1 MAHIPEGILSEPVLI
16 GGAVLGVAML
26 GYSLKRMP
34 AESIPQTALLAA
46 ALFVSSLVS
55 IPVGVSSVHLLLN
68 GLMGIV
74 LGIVAVPA
82 ILIALVLQAVF
93 FGYGGLVVLGV
104 NLVNLALP
112 AVLCAVA
119 IRPLIH
125 NASPR
130 KSFWL
135 GLLAGGLG
143 ACMTG
148 TLLTGSIMLSDPS
161 LIPAAKIILLTF
173 VPLMAIEGVITG
185 FTVGFIKR
193 VAPELILPKEGRHV

>member
-16 GGAVLGVAML
+16 GGAALGVAML
-26 GYSLKRMP
+26 GYSLKKMS

-46 ALFVSSLVS
+46 ALFVSSLIS

-74 LGIVAVPA
+74 LGMAAVPA
-82 ILIALVLQAVF
+82 ILIVLVLQAVF

-112 AVLCAVA
+112 AVICAIV

-130 KSFWL
+130 QSFWL

-143 ACMTG
+143 VCMTG
-148 TLLTGSIMLSDPS
+148 ALLTGSIMLSDPD
-161 LIPAAKIILLTF
+161 LIPAAKIILVTF
-173 VPLMAIEGVITG
+173 IPLMIIEGVITG
-185 FTVGFIKR
+185 FTIGFLKR
-193 VAPELILPKEGRHV
+193 VAPELILPREIRHD

>member
-16 GGAVLGVAML
+16 GGAILGIAML

-34 AESIPQTALLAA
+34 PESIPQTALLAA

-112 AVLCAVA
+112 AVVCAIV

-125 NASPR
+125 NATPR
-130 KSFWL
+130 QSFWL
-135 GLLAGGLG
+135 GFLAGGLG
-143 ACMTG
+143 AGMTG
-148 TLLTGSIMLSDPS
+148 ALLTGSIMLSDPD
-161 LIPAAKIILLTF
+161 LIPAAKIILVTF
-173 VPLMAIEGVITG
+173 IPLMVIEGVITG
-185 FTVGFIKR
+185 FTVGFLKR
-193 VAPELILPKEGRHV
+193 VAPELILPRKVRHV

>member
-1 MAHIPEGILSEPVLI
+1 MAHIPEGILSEPMLI
-16 GGAVLGVAML
+16 GGAALGIAML

-34 AESIPQTALLAA
+34 AESIPQTALLTA

-55 IPVGVSSVHLLLN
+55 IPVGVSSIHLLLN

-112 AVLCAVA
+112 AVLCAIV

-143 ACMTG
+143 VCMTG
-148 TLLTGSIMLSDPS
+148 TLLTGSIMLSDPD
-161 LIPAAKIILLTF
+161 LIPAAKIILVTF
-173 VPLMAIEGVITG
+173 LPLMVIEGLITG
-185 FTVGFIKR
+185 FTVGFVKR
-193 VAPELILPKEGRHV
+193 VTPELILPRGVRHV

>member
-1 MAHIPEGILSEPVLI
+1 MAHIPEGILSEPMLI
-16 GGAVLGVAML
+16 GGAALGIAML

-34 AESIPQTALLAA
+34 AESIPQTALLTA

-55 IPVGVSSVHLLLN
+55 IPVGVSSIHLLLN

-82 ILIALVLQAVF
+82 ILIALALQAVF

-112 AVLCAVA
+112 AVLCAIV

-143 ACMTG
+143 VCMTG
-148 TLLTGSIMLSDPS
+148 TLLTGSIMLSDPD
-161 LIPAAKIILLTF
+161 LIPAAKIILVTF
-173 VPLMAIEGVITG
+173 LPLMVIEGLITG
-185 FTVGFIKR
+185 FTVGFVKR
-193 VAPELILPKEGRHV
+193 VTPELILPRGVRHV

>member
-1 MAHIPEGILSEPVLI
+1 VAHIPEGILSEPVLV
-16 GGAVLGVAML
+16 GGAVLGITML

-34 AESIPQTALLAA
+34 AESVPQTALLAA

-74 LGIVAVPA
+74 LGVVAVPA
-82 ILIALVLQAVF
+82 ILVALVLQAVF

-112 AVLCAVA
+112 AVVCAFV

-135 GLLAGGLG
+135 GLLAGGFG

-148 TLLTGSIMLSDPS
+148 VLLTGSIMLSDPK
-161 LIPAAKIILLTF
+161 LIPAAKIILVTF
-173 VPLMAIEGVITG
+173 IPLMVIEGVITG
-185 FTVGFIKR
+185 FTVGFVKR
-193 VAPELILPKEGRHV
+193 VAPELILPKEVPHV

>member
-1 MAHIPEGILSEPVLI
+1 VAHIPDGILSEPVLI
-16 GGAVLGVAML
+16 GGAVVGVAML
-26 GYSLKRMP
+26 AYSLKRMP

-68 GLMGIV
+68 GMMGIV
-74 LGIVAVPA
+74 LGSSAVPA

-112 AVLCAVA
+112 AMACAVF

-125 NASPR
+125 TASPR
-130 KSFWL
+130 RSFWL
-135 GLLAGGLG
+135 GLLAGCLG
-143 ACMTG
+143 VSMTG
-148 TLLTGSIMLSDPS
+148 TLLTGSIMLSDPH
-161 LIPAAKIILLTF
+161 LIPAAKIILVTF
-173 VPLMAIEGVITG
+173 IPLMGIEGVITG
-185 FTVGFIKR
+185 FTTGFLKR
-193 VAPELILPKEGRHV
+193 VAPELILPKGISHV